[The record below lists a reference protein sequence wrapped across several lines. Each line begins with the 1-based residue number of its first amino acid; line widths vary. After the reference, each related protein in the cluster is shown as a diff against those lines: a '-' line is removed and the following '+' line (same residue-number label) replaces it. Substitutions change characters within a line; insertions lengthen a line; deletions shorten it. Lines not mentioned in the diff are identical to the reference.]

1 MHEFLITALST
12 HMPSVLRW
20 AGSVAR
26 RLRGHNIRVDGK
38 TSGSDATDALTL
50 ADLSLQELIVSA
62 LRDSDPIFRY
72 CRIEAEESAGDLDR
86 FPADAEFTIGLD
98 PIDGTKK
105 YRDGPGSAYSVML
118 HLRSKT
124 TVLYSLVYQP
134 EQGKDGWWVE
144 ARDERIISG
153 PDDHSRPAADVL
165 RSLPAISTP
174 LPGLPP
180 RIYMTGFMQ
189 SEPDVAQ
196 RVREL
201 GIDPEWWNTAAE
213 TPYQLF
219 ASGTLCGAFI
229 HSPNVYD
236 FPVSLHLCRILG
248 GDAVWVHN
256 GESVHFRET
265 WLDEKADMLR
275 LPGIVACS
283 SDHAILEKLTRL
295 AQDWNPNR
303 YRSEA
308 EPLIPRSGD

>member
-12 HMPSVLRW
+12 HLPPVLRW

-26 RLRGHNIRVDGK
+26 RLRGHNISLSGK
-38 TSGSDATDALTL
+38 TSGSEATDALTL

-62 LRDSDPIFRY
+62 LRDCDPIFRH
-72 CRIEAEESAGDLDR
+72 CRIDAEESTGDLDR
-86 FPADAEFTIGLD
+86 FPADAEFTIGID

-105 YRDGPGSAYSVML
+105 YRDGPGGAYSVML

-134 EQGKDGWWVE
+134 EQGKHGWWVE
-144 ARDERIISG
+144 ARDDQIISG
-153 PDDHSRPAADVL
+153 PDDHARSAIDVL
-165 RSLPAISTP
+165 RSLSPVSVP
-174 LPGLPP
+174 LLSPTP

-189 SEPDVAQ
+189 SEPEVT
-196 RVREL
+196 RRIREL
-201 GIDPEWWNTAAE
+201 GIDPQWWNTAAE

-219 ASGTLCGAFI
+219 ASGTLCGALI

-265 WLDEKADMLR
+265 WLDDKSDMLR

-283 SDHAILEKLTRL
+283 TDHTILEQLTDL
-295 AQDWNPNR
+295 ARHWNPNR
-303 YRSEA
+303 YRTGTD
-308 EPLIPRSGD
+308 L